1 MAKNKTLLEQAQE
14 SITLDDLEYTTGE
27 ISSEDKEKVEQSWD
41 TIQYAPYFSD
51 FRELESYVLYEM
63 NTRFKYLQEVDKN
76 YYMCNFDRA
85 EFLEKEKKS
94 WRSNI
99 KSVLTNMFVNRVV
112 NMVLEFDKT
121 FSILDKKAD
130 RRVEWDELGSMNK
143 SKRIVDEINALID
156 TVISDEENKN
166 AIHDWFKDAIKDW
179 FTSQKI
185 WIMIK
190 ERVRKFKAYDI
201 EKSVKYKQEKVTI
214 DYVSNYNIIYSY
226 GSRRNIRFIAERLL
240 MNDQQIIDEY
250 VVKHW
255 LKWYTPKQWE
265 ETDHKILIPY
275 DFETIKQSLVFYN
288 YKNQNGIV
296 WWNTGARASRDLQE
310 WVSMVD
316 GKNFKIDDIFSI
328 KMSGKLREVYEVYH
342 DEEDGLYMDVYV
354 NGTYLWTTLC
364 NSVIDWYKYYKLTYR
379 RIPWWMD
386 WVWVGTICMP
396 TQKAYDVIMN
406 SRIDNVI
413 INTNTIFLKR
423 RGLNIGLG
431 NWVVDMSPWSMHEV
445 DDTQKDISIMQ
456 RTAVPPEAYNEPDS
470 MFQMLQAGIG
480 IGSQVLGVQ
489 SKVERV
495 SGQSEMLKAASEE
508 QMNEFIESMNWYFNR
523 LAKNIII
530 YYKTVISEWTI
541 EKILWKD
548 NLFMKE
554 DLEDILL
561 DFSWSF
567 DISSQKAKY
576 NAALTQILINF
587 LGVVWNLVDEN
598 GQKVANVKDIVMEIA
613 KRQGLDWST
622 ILWDQEVV
630 RTLGD
635 ITKWMWVTDTSG
647 VIPWGGDITALNQ
660 LGGAGSMWDFA
671 PNAGWVNA

>member
-14 SITLDDLEYTTGE
+14 SITLDDLEYTTWD
-27 ISSEDKEKVEQSWD
+27 ISSEDKEKVEQSGD
-41 TIQYAPYFSD
+41 TIKYAPYFSS
-51 FRELESYVLYEM
+51 FRELESFVLYEM
-63 NTRFKYLQEVDKN
+63 NTRFKYLQEIDKN

-99 KSVLTNMFVNRVV
+99 KSILTNMFVNRVV

-130 RRVEWDELGSMNK
+130 RRVVWDELASMNK

-166 AIHDWFKDAIKDW
+166 AIHDWFKDTIKDW

-190 ERVRKFKAYDI
+190 EKTRKFKAYNI
-201 EKSVKYKQEKVTI
+201 EESVTYKQEKVTI

-240 MNDQQIIDEY
+240 MSDQQIVDEY

-255 LKWYTPKQWE
+255 LKWYTPKQWD

-288 YKNQNGIV
+288 YKNQTGIV
-296 WWNTGARASRDLQE
+296 WWNTGARASKDLQE

-316 GKNFKIDDIFSI
+316 WKNFKIEDIFSI

-354 NGTYLWTTLC
+354 NGTYLWTALC
-364 NSVIDWYKYYKLTYR
+364 NSVIDGYKYYKLTYR
-379 RIPWWMD
+379 RIPWGMD

-396 TQKAYDVIMN
+396 TQRAYDVILN

-413 INTNTIFLKR
+413 INTNTIYLKR

-431 NWVVDMSPWSMHEV
+431 NWTVDMSPWSMHEV
-445 DDTQKDISIMQ
+445 DDTQRDISIMQ

-530 YYKTVISEWTI
+530 YYKTIISEKTI

-548 NLFMKE
+548 NLFMEE

-587 LGVVWNLVDEN
+587 LGVVWNLVDEK
-598 GQKVANVKDIVMEIA
+598 GQKVANVRDIVMEIA

-647 VIPWGGDITALNQ
+647 VIPWGEDITALNQ
-660 LGGAGSMWDFA
+660 FGGAGSMWEFA
-671 PNAGWVNA
+671 PNAAWVNV